1 LTLLFYFVLIA
12 NALFFLFYGLQCI
25 TSPFMVEEF
34 RRFGLPDSQRILTGV
49 LQLMGAAGLIAG
61 PIMPALGLL
70 SSAGLALMMLIA
82 FGVRI
87 RIKDGLAQSAPS
99 LAFMIINGYLASG
112 FVRLL

>member
-1 LTLLFYFVLIA
+1 
-12 NALFFLFYGLQCI
+12 
-25 TSPFMVEEF
+25 MVEEF

-61 PIMPALGLL
+61 LIMPALGLL

-99 LAFMIINGYLASG
+99 LAFMIINGYLALG